1 MAEQTKLSYEF
12 EQSVVEYLLNALNR
26 NQIAGVQQAKD
37 LLTVTQLLQNPLNKD
52 DIEKA
57 QYEELK
63 GKFEKKEK

>member
-1 MAEQTKLSYEF
+1 
-12 EQSVVEYLLNALNR
+12 LNALNR

-37 LLTVTQLLQNPLNKD
+37 LLTVVELLQNPLNID
-52 DIEKA
+52 EIEKA

>member
-12 EQSVVEYLLNALNR
+12 DKDVVEYLLNALNR

-37 LLTVTQLLQNPLNKD
+37 LLTVTQLLQSPLNKD
-52 DIEKA
+52 EIEKA

>member
-1 MAEQTKLSYEF
+1 METKLQYALS
-12 EQSVVEYLLNALNR
+12 QDVVNYILNSLNR

-37 LLTVTQLLQNPLNKD
+37 LLTVVELLQNPLNKEE
-52 DIEKA
+52 IEKA